1 MFSSVTF
8 LKAVYMIEKA
18 KYSDKIKLEC
28 KYYFQEHNVC
38 LLKKKK
44 KKQLSF
50 ILVPRPNCFLVQTMR
65 IG

>member
-44 KKQLSF
+44 KNNCPSF
-50 ILVPRPNCFLVQTMR
+50 LFPDQIVFLFR
-65 IG
+65 L

>member
-44 KKQLSF
+44 KQLSF